1 MTALDRINRT
11 KGSGTVHYAGE
22 GLGRA
27 VEDAVTVEID
37 SQHHGVGGGAWGEGM
52 TLGLWFS
59 TESTYSPA
67 RKRSL

>member
-37 SQHHGVGGGAWGEGM
+37 SQHDGVGGAAGDDFTAG
-52 TLGLWFS
+52 THSVARLLGLVDWG
-59 TESTYSPA
+59 
-67 RKRSL
+67 